1 VRVWKI
7 TVRFDRGIPKKY
19 RRSIDAAFETI
30 LEKGDE
36 QHRRVLT
43 AIIDSKMLVQ
53 VEPVSRVIASGRTG
67 LANAIRT
74 NAKMLMDRMDLRDA
88 LGQVYITIAEETID
102 TGGQRGCEGTFVHEG
117 QHAYDFAQTIESLSN
132 ADLNPI
138 GVFNPSLYE
147 LEWEA
152 HKTAGNYL
160 LCVGEQE
167 YIDEG
172 LGLMILG
179 RAADGTCFVDD
190 DGIRRR
196 LRESYGLELGANQ
209 GALASEMM
217 GIIV

>member
-1 VRVWKI
+1 MK
-7 TVRFDRGIPKKY
+7 FDRGISKKY
-19 RRSIDAAFETI
+19 RRSVDDAFETI

-36 QHRRVLT
+36 HHRSILK

-53 VEPVSRVIASGRTG
+53 VKPVSEVVASGRTG

-88 LGQVYITIAEETID
+88 LSQVYIVIAEETID

-138 GVFNPSLYE
+138 GIFNPTLYE
-147 LEWEA
+147 LELEA
-152 HKTAGNYL
+152 HRTAGNYL
-160 LCVGEQE
+160 LCVNEQE

-172 LGLMILG
+172 LELMILE
-179 RAADGTCFVDD
+179 RSADGSCVLSE
-190 DGIRRR
+190 DGIKRR
-196 LRESYGLELGANQ
+196 LRESYGLAIDGNQ
-209 GALASEMM
+209 GALATEMM
-217 GIIV
+217 GIVV